1 MAEKKP
7 PRWHA
12 EVLDFGAL
20 SAPIEFDA
28 DTISDIAWHVYSAWG
43 RWHRLP
49 GTDGDVILS
58 DALIVR
64 VYDTTKKTEAPAWE
78 LTPSTK
84 GDRIVR
90 RRPPY

>member
-1 MAEKKP
+1 MAEKGR

-12 EVLDFGAL
+12 EVLDFGSL
-20 SAPIEFDA
+20 SEPIEFYA
-28 DTISDIAWHVYSAWG
+28 DRISDIAWHVYMAWG

-49 GTDGDVILS
+49 GTDGDVLLS

-64 VYDTTKKTEAPAWE
+64 VYDTTSITEAPAWE